1 MFSYIWDYIHIGFDL
16 LLLPN
21 YNQLFYKVK
30 VNYFDNYNRMEVVS
44 QGLIKETI
52 WNLGLGYQGKL
63 WITYL
68 NGEPFVLMA
77 FLCLS

>member
-1 MFSYIWDYIHIGFDL
+1 
-16 LLLPN
+16 
-21 YNQLFYKVK
+21 
-30 VNYFDNYNRMEVVS
+30 MEAV
-44 QGLIKETI
+44 GRGIIKETI